1 MFNVGPTQNNAI
13 NTTKA
18 KNILIL
24 LKFLMPLSIPD
35 QADHVNN
42 TVAITIITTCVP
54 KLEGILRMTGTIDL
68 DGGAVNYNTPY
79 AKAQFY
85 GFVGR
90 GGYRVRNYTTPGT
103 SRRWDLR
110 VKANHMQDLERAY
123 LKGAGY

>member
-1 MFNVGPTQNNAI
+1 MVQIDVNLSGAR
-13 NTTKA
+13 A
-18 KNILIL
+18 KLSPRSHKRGQYAVANQ
-24 LKFLMPLSIPD
+24 FL
-35 QADHVNN
+35 ADANPY
-42 TVAITIITTCVP
+42 IP